1 MRLEE
6 VKVNGIYE
14 TIHPVYSGNLLVIEA
29 GKRVTVVRVTYVAA
43 LVVVREVDALG
54 NFIGDEWLTKLSN
67 LQKATPLTG
76 LFS

>member
-6 VKVNGIYE
+6 IKVNGIYE

-43 LVVVREVDALG
+43 LVVREVDALG

>member
-6 VKVNGIYE
+6 IKVNGIYE
-14 TIHPVYSGNLLVIEA
+14 VIHPVFSGNLVAIEA
-29 GKRVTVVRVTYVAA
+29 GKRVTVVRITFTAA
-43 LVVVREVDALG
+43 LAVVCEIDPLG
-54 NFIGDEWLTKLSN
+54 NRIGEEWLTKLSN